1 MLIRRILV
9 PLDGT
14 EFAEAALAPARRI
27 AEYSRAALE
36 LASVQ
41 EGRGGVIASGAPMP
55 DPALGIEKRRALQGY
70 LDEAARRERDRGT
83 TPVNASLL
91 EGDVADALVS
101 EIERTEIDLVVMAT
115 HARGGL
121 KRLWLGST
129 AEDLIRSAHLP
140 ILLVPR
146 PEAGDSGAA
155 EHDGFH
161 RVVIG
166 LAGNDADDRVLD
178 ATFAITDRAKATYT
192 LLHVATFTSLP
203 PAVVGAPRPPGELAA
218 LPPALDQAEVEQAQR
233 YLEGIAAPL
242 HARGVAVDAQVEMGR
257 TVAEAIVEHAAR
269 TSADLIAL
277 ATRAPGAIERVAL
290 GSVADKV
297 MRKARTAVLI
307 CPPMREAS

>member
-14 EFAEAALAPARRI
+14 EFAEAALAPARTI
-27 AEYSRAALE
+27 AEHGRAALE
-36 LASVQ
+36 LASVH
-41 EGRGGVIASGAPMP
+41 EGDGVIVSGAPML
-55 DPALGIEKRRALQGY
+55 DPALTQEKDRLRRTY
-70 LDEAARRERDRGT
+70 LDETVRREHGRST

-91 EGDVADALVS
+91 RGDVGDALVAAIA
-101 EIERTEIDLVVMAT
+101 EKNVDLVVMAT

-129 AEDLIRSAHLP
+129 AEDLIRDAHVP

-146 PEAGDSGAA
+146 PQSTGDR
-155 EHDGFH
+155 EVDHTGFH
-161 RVVIG
+161 RVVVG

-178 ATFAITDRAKATYT
+178 ATFAITDRAQATYT
-192 LLHVATFTSLP
+192 LLHVATFTALP
-203 PAVVGAPRPPGELAA
+203 PAVVGAPRPPDELAA

-242 HARGVAVDAQVEMGR
+242 HAKGVAVDARVETGR
-257 TVAEAIVEHAAR
+257 TVADAIVEHATQ

-277 ATRAPGAIERVAL
+277 ATRAPGAIERAAL
-290 GSVADKV
+290 GSVADQV

-307 CPPMREAS
+307 CPPTREG